1 MSEKPDGEQP
11 DKMTAEKYIALNTK
25 EQAAWSAS
33 AGYEDKERIHKE
45 SGELTKEIEKKV
57 AQEVHDAGAIP
68 PLSDGL
74 DVKTMTAEQY
84 MDLSV
89 RDKAL
94 YQAHMHALPDED
106 QYIDQYQG
114 MQAVVKKANEMRE
127 YEFAIGTEE
136 QAEHT
141 VGEEAAASEVGS
153 SEPKM
158 PKGMGKKFGSDTDKE
173 KAAAQEASGEEFQPQ
188 GPVHESSHRQAGHF
202 SVVDT
207 DGAALNRHTHDYMQQ
222 KFSETLEK
230 SDDYQEID
238 KDAKA
243 ADAAITALQEKRETE
258 KKKEEEGGVSEEEKK
273 KAEEAYQEELQALE
287 AKKEEHEKERR
298 QFYEEHC
305 RLNEQEQNELRQ
317 HLTEAI
323 NKEYPNSLEP
333 REENGVDV
341 YENKSG
347 TLNCKHRD
355 DGKVELSVPKGSKFS
370 GVVRVARVDVN
381 GAELEECDMI
391 EYKNG
396 QAVSV
401 VAGRQGQSAIV
412 DLDKILEQSKGH
424 GVQVGAAEEQKESAE
439 VATPLREEEAAKAKT
454 AKLEAEKARQ
464 EAVREEAKKK
474 AQDPKI
480 AAQVVEERMKEV
492 GSKVNDPTKV
502 RPEMKKKLMESS
514 AKLLADAAEKGALD
528 HTKDAGL
535 NTFSEED
542 RKKIIAEAHTQ
553 LQTENPNK
561 ASALQQWADS
571 NDLATAQEIAAGAIS
586 KADSLAKDE
595 FKASMARAGRMATNL
610 ASSEKAQEVINRAA
624 KSLAEAADKGV
635 LPADKDVLSN
645 FSKEDRQKVLDAAK
659 SANAGKSAA
668 LQQWADDNKVMD
680 AEHKEPVKDPSKAAP
695 AYLSDSTSVSTEDGK
710 VEYTVGEEQAARKI
724 QAAVM
729 KHAKIERGSSVVGNL
744 TAPTVGKG
752 VAKAKEASIG
762 A

>member
-1 MSEKPDGEQP
+1 MSEKPGDAQP
-11 DKMTAEKYIALNTK
+11 DKMTAEKYINLNTK

-33 AGYEDKERIHKE
+33 AGYQDKERIHKE

-57 AQEVHDAGAIP
+57 VQEVHDAGAIP

-106 QYIDQYQG
+106 QYSDQYQG
-114 MQAVVKKANEMRE
+114 MQAVIKRADEMRQSA
-127 YEFAIGTEE
+127 FAEAAQE

-141 VGEEAAASEVGS
+141 VDEEVDASEVGS
-153 SEPKM
+153 SGPKM

-173 KAAAQEASGEEFQPQ
+173 KADAQEASGEEFKPQ
-188 GPVHESSHRQAGHF
+188 GPVHESSHSQAGHF

-207 DGAALNRHTHDYMQQ
+207 DGAALNRHTNDYMQR

-230 SDDYQEID
+230 SEDYQEID

-243 ADAAITALQEKRETE
+243 ADAAITALQEKREAD
-258 KKKEEEGGVSEEEKK
+258 KKKEEEDGVSEEEKK
-273 KAEEAYQEELQALE
+273 KAEEAYQEELQALK

-370 GVVRVARVDVN
+370 GVVRVPRVDAN

-424 GVQVGAAEEQKESAE
+424 GVQVGAAEEQEQSVAVAKDKEDKGESQKKTEAE
-439 VATPLREEEAAKAKT
+439 QAAENVEEKMVIAGRMIAKSSLATGDQDQKDEDKKSLVEAA
-454 AKLEAEKARQ
+454 ARHLA
-464 EAVREEAKKK
+464 EAV
-474 AQDPKI
+474 
-480 AAQVVEERMKEV
+480 
-492 GSKVNDPTKV
+492 
-502 RPEMKKKLMESS
+502 
-514 AKLLADAAEKGALD
+514 EKGALE
-528 HTKDAGL
+528 HTNSAGLENFTKEDRAKVIEAARNQLSSTDKRQGLELWEKKNNVMDADPSLVAQQAAVAAKPPVKYTTGADAG
-535 NTFSEED
+535 ND
-542 RKKIIAEAHTQ
+542 M
-553 LQTENPNK
+553 NPD
-561 ASALQQWADS
+561 QD
-571 NDLATAQEIAAGAIS
+571 
-586 KADSLAKDE
+586 
-595 FKASMARAGRMATNL
+595 
-610 ASSEKAQEVINRAA
+610 RAA
-624 KSLAEAADKGV
+624 KKFVQG
-635 LPADKDVLSN
+635 
-645 FSKEDRQKVLDAAK
+645 
-659 SANAGKSAA
+659 
-668 LQQWADDNKVMD
+668 
-680 AEHKEPVKDPSKAAP
+680 
-695 AYLSDSTSVSTEDGK
+695 
-710 VEYTVGEEQAARKI
+710 
-724 QAAVM
+724 VM
-729 KHAKIERGSSVVGNL
+729 KKVAITREAMAANK
-744 TAPTVGKG
+744 APSQTPAQGAG
-752 VAKAKEASIG
+752 KAKEASV
-762 A
+762 AAK